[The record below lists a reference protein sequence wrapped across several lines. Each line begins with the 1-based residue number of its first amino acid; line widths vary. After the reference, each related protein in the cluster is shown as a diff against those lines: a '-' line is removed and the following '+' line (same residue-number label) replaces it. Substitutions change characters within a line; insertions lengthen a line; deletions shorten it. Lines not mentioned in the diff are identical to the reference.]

1 MCEGS
6 WSLPALLP
14 LLDADGSIPA
24 VGLQRV
30 AWGKG
35 LHAWG
40 SCGEPQWGRPAVGGG
55 GGHRIPSS
63 GDKAT
68 DAAGLGGRDGA
79 GRGYAE
85 PCPGQGLVWD
95 APAA

>member
-1 MCEGS
+1 MRGAGLSRPYCLCSMPTAASRPWDCRGWRGEKGFTR
-6 WSLPALLP
+6 
-14 LLDADGSIPA
+14 GVA
-24 VGLQRV
+24 VGSRSGGDLR
-30 AWGKG
+30 
-35 LHAWG
+35 L
-40 SCGEPQWGRPAVGGG
+40 GGG

-68 DAAGLGGRDGA
+68 GAAGLGGRDGA

>member
-1 MCEGS
+1 MGET
-6 WSLPALLP
+6 
-14 LLDADGSIPA
+14 
-24 VGLQRV
+24 
-30 AWGKG
+30 
-35 LHAWG
+35 
-40 SCGEPQWGRPAVGGG
+40 CGWGG

-68 DAAGLGGRDGA
+68 GAAGLGGRDGA